1 MLTDESFT
9 KFFAKYLFKFHTGSM
24 LTLQKLQN
32 FTQKIKFFQPKL
44 SRGAK
49 CKNIQPA
56 TKRKL
61 INFFQTFKY

>member
-1 MLTDESFT
+1 
-9 KFFAKYLFKFHTGSM
+9 LFKFHTGSM